1 MTTTVQIPVAW
12 GGTNV
17 AYNDG
22 TGAYGMN
29 SNNGYGHVTYLL
41 PMLSEV
47 MAAIAYMLTTSDA
60 SADAAA
66 VSQVAAAASAS
77 GASTSA
83 TAAAASEAATRALF
97 NRLYLG
103 GF

>member
-1 MTTTVQIPVAW
+1 MATVTISVAL

-22 TGAYGMN
+22 TGAYGMA
-29 SNNGYGHVTYLL
+29 SSSGYGYVTYLI

-47 MAAIAYMLTTSDA
+47 IAACAIA
-60 SADAAA
+60 
-66 VSQVAAAASAS
+66 V
-77 GASTSA
+77 TSA
-83 TAAAASEAATRALF
+83 ATSTTNAATTQSLF
-97 NRLYLG
+97 NRIYLG

>member
-1 MTTTVQIPVAW
+1 MSNSVTIPVSL

-22 TGAYGMN
+22 TGAYGMA
-29 SNNGYGHVTYLL
+29 SSNGYGYRTYLI

-47 MAAIAYMLTTSDA
+47 IAACGVAVTSA
-60 SADAAA
+60 SA
-66 VSQVAAAASAS
+66 
-77 GASTSA
+77 
-83 TAAAASEAATRALF
+83 AATSKTDTQSLF
-97 NRLYLG
+97 NRIYLG